1 LRPNADW
8 KTDRLRIAELG
19 QHGDGIALG
28 AQGRV
33 FVPYTLPGETVLATT
48 EGERGR
54 LIAVETT
61 SPERVTPPCPLFGTC
76 GGCALQH
83 WAAEPTRAWKR
94 AGVAARL
101 AAVGLTP
108 PVAPP
113 IDATQG
119 GRRRATFHARR
130 EHDAIVVGFMA
141 ARSHDLVP
149 VPSCPVLAPAL
160 AGAPLVAR
168 RVAEAL
174 GGAKP
179 LDIQVTATDGGLA
192 IDVRGHG
199 PVEGRRRSALSR
211 LADDLDLARLS
222 LHGDIVV
229 ERRSPLI
236 TMGMAQVVPP
246 PGGFLQATQAGEA
259 ALARLV
265 VEAVGSGKK
274 VADLFSGCGPF
285 ALRLAQSATVHAV
298 ELEKAALAA
307 LDTAARR
314 TQGLRQITTEARD
327 LLRRPL
333 LGPEL
338 AGFDAVVMD
347 PPRAG
352 AQAMATALAAAQVP
366 LVVYVSCD
374 AVTFARDAAIL
385 VAGGYRLDQVT
396 PVDQFAFSPHIEIVG
411 QFSRPPPKRRRSL
424 LR

>member
-1 LRPNADW
+1 MRQ
-8 KTDRLRIAELG
+8 RLTIDALG
-19 QHGDGIALG
+19 HKGDGVAWT

-33 FVPYTLPGETVLATT
+33 FVPGTLPDEMIVADV

-54 LIAVETT
+54 LLAVETA
-61 SPERVTPPCPLFGTC
+61 SPERVVPPCPLFGNC

-83 WAAEPTRAWKR
+83 WAGEPYRAWKR
-94 AGVAARL
+94 GLVVDQLAMAGVVADVAAL
-101 AAVGLTP
+101 
-108 PVAPP
+108 

-130 EHDAIVVGFMA
+130 AHDAIVVGFMA

-149 VPSCPVLAPAL
+149 VPTCPVLAPAL

-192 IDVRGHG
+192 IDIRGHG
-199 PVEGRRRSALSR
+199 PVEGRRRGALSR

-229 ERRSPLI
+229 ERRPAAI
-236 TMGMAQVVPP
+236 TMGQAQVVPP

-265 VEAVGSGKK
+265 VEAVGSRKK
-274 VADLFSGCGPF
+274 VADLFCGCGPF

-298 ELEKAALAA
+298 ELDKAALAA

-314 TQGLRQITTEARD
+314 SLALRPITIEARD
-327 LLRRPL
+327 LFRRPL
-333 LGPEL
+333 LSHEL

-352 AQAMATALAAAQVP
+352 ARAVATALAASQVP
-366 LVVYVSCD
+366 LVVSVSCD
-374 AVTFARDAAIL
+374 AVTFARDGAIL

-411 QFSRPPPKRRRSL
+411 LFSRPPPKRRRAL